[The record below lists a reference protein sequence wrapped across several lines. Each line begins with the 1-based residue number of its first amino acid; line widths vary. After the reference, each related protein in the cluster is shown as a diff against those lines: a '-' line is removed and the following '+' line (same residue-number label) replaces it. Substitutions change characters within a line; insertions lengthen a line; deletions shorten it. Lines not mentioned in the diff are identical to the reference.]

1 MHDFLFFYFFQGN
14 YSYTLQIFQAEHLFQ
29 AKAIFGKHYGYDALK
44 SASFALCGLHL
55 VALMKMIQLR
65 TSDFLGHNDKMKESW
80 SLLHQF
86 TDVVL
91 LVSGTRGTWVWLCL
105 FYVPLEPTSVNNVT
119 KAGRN
124 SSSLLWFAW
133 PELRPN
139 SQLIL
144 L

>member
-1 MHDFLFFYFFQGN
+1 MIIFNFYFQRN
-14 YSYTLQIFQAEHLFQ
+14 YSYTLHIFQAKYSFQ
-29 AKAIFGKHYGYDALK
+29 AKAIFGKHYGHDALK
-44 SASFALCGLHL
+44 SASFALCGLYL

-65 TSDFLGHNDKMKESW
+65 TSDFLKHNDKMKESQ
-80 SLLHQF
+80 SPLHWF

-91 LVSGTRGTWVWLCL
+91 LVGGTRGTWVWLCL
-105 FYVPLEPTSVNNVT
+105 FYVPLEQTSVNNVT
-119 KAGRN
+119 KAGTN

-139 SQLIL
+139 AQLIL